1 MGMLNPYAVC
11 LELFTH
17 LRGKMDTLNS
27 GDLIRLF
34 MGVKALVHIALRSP
48 MFSRAGSPDSPS
60 PSLTLHIIHIGSIH
74 GQTLHAFEVA

>member
-1 MGMLNPYAVC
+1 
-11 LELFTH
+11 
-17 LRGKMDTLNS
+17 MDTLNS

-60 PSLTLHIIHIGSIH
+60 PSLTIHHIGSIH